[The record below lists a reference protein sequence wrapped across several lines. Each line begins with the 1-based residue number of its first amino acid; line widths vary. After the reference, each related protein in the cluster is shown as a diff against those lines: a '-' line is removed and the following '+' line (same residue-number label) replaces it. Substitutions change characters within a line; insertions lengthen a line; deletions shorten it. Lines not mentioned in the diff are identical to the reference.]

1 MKKLT
6 LSLALTSLL
15 YLSSPTAMGGVSSG
29 FDALVAGENEK
40 AYQLFVKESK
50 KDSNAAFIVGM
61 LYYYGIGVPQDD
73 QQAETWLLRA
83 AEAGNGEALYNLGYL
98 RAERKLPATS
108 GDASGL
114 ELLLEAS
121 HAGIDDAVIILA
133 IKLLE
138 EEGMPETFFTEE
150 VTSHLLSQLT
160 QIVNGEGENA
170 GLAGMVLASTLLYPL
185 PFQPSGPDYL
195 RAVSLLEES
204 YEKGFIPA
212 VMGLAALYNEGGYGL
227 EADPIKAAYYE
238 AILLENFMILAQI
251 SDLFP
256 KEHSHYRVMTP
267 QQRVQYQR
275 SLEKMAAE
283 GSVSALLQLI
293 YRYEVGEGVEKD
305 PLKVIHY
312 QEMLANLGTGEAL
325 YALALMQ
332 LESEK
337 ILAFQTMQR
346 AAEDDYLPA
355 IHWLSDSFNYGW
367 NDDSSIIATYEL
379 QGAHLG
385 DTRSIKAVVDRLY
398 DERSNVG
405 WWNESS
411 RPLAIIEKELYDWL
425 IQWQQVAQN
434 ESQPYLELSEAYKQ
448 GLGVAKDPE
457 MALKTLQQGIENVES
472 HQQLLLDLAD
482 YYRLGFGVE
491 RDPSVAM
498 GYYLQSEAI
507 DSTLQGLEGVIAL
520 YLESDGFQRALLA
533 NHDGNVDGGNV
544 GADLSPIALSP
555 LMLLELFEVELTPEL
570 TDKVTY
576 AAKQG
581 GALLVDAT
589 ISAQLYEHLLDRL
602 EILLGIEG
610 YESRYSYLL
619 ADRYMA
625 QYWALLA
632 QIEEE
637 PTLATS
643 LSEALNEALALAK
656 SYYRGASDLS
666 EQAHLHAAEA
676 EIALANA
683 PMLLDSG
690 HIGIDQEIQSAYLR
704 AAGHNLQQIQTLL
717 LTEEELNAAFLD
729 LQNHFD
735 DPSRFL
741 NRDETERAYQSLFQI
756 MEELPSL
763 QSWYGERLL
772 PGNQKAFLALQQYYV
787 AQSAKIPNFAQ
798 YYLALEALAQSNANT
813 NANAPEMAER
823 ALTAYSTIKELA
835 ERDYLPAIYLLA
847 DRYQQEDALL
857 IEALGGSQ
865 LDLLFWLEKAAQL
878 KEDEAI
884 YRLAEIYYDQD
895 LPLMLAPG
903 EGARLAITYYQQLS
917 DPDYRF
923 AKYHLEEVKARLER
937 YQEIQQGAV
946 KKDPESLFLQSQIY
960 RYGEYG
966 AMIDLQRA
974 DQLLIEAAEA
984 GSIGA
989 MRAYYD
995 QYVSEME
1002 MDEATLA
1009 RFNRYHIAYVH
1020 LTHRDWETQRLAD
1033 RYLKGDRIPE
1043 SRKKAREYYQ
1053 FAMANDPDS
1062 SAYYDLRQMDLFDKN
1077 MPLAEKGNSKA
1088 MLTIGRA
1095 YSNGAGVKENQELAY
1110 HWLKRAAESGDRDA
1124 AFYFG
1129 VMAQE
1134 GIIDEAGEIIIAPDW
1149 ELALKWYEAASPRFK
1164 ATIEDRVERYR
1175 TLYQPAAAGDS
1186 TAILAL
1192 GELHLNEYRSYGKS
1206 YDLKMARS
1214 YYEEALALGVL
1225 EAHLGLSK
1233 LLEGEARHH
1242 YLENLLDRSQREAAY
1257 PAYQAPDFQLGL
1269 IEMLLMQ
1276 SDQISLARL
1285 QFAISQLEK
1294 IAIDPQNSSKI
1305 RIAAFQQLLTLYQRE
1320 YVVDEVVISAPDFE
1334 KSRALALQYSVEF
1347 PILKRVLAD
1356 TLYQFREEEAQEEA
1370 LQLWQEAGDEGD
1382 YISLIRLYR
1391 HLFPR
1396 SYDTISLA
1404 ELNTLEALYQQYL
1417 AIAPTYPVGPSA
1429 YREFLKNYE
1438 IEGVLDNSTRAE
1450 MSLMLA
1456 ALWEENGVDFIRNPQ
1471 KVKYWYAQ
1479 SLAFAVDD
1487 RIVTRLLEMA
1497 ENEYQRVEAS
1507 GGTQEN
1513 ESTRALSIGLLA
1525 PLSEIYLYSATL
1537 GKLDQDHFNQN
1548 NDRFDK
1554 LTSLQKHALMQ
1565 LAQRYQD
1572 LRDYSDSWV
1581 VMETLQ
1587 SLDEGDLHAAYRLGG
1602 YYLEGRYV
1610 RQNIPKA
1617 LYYYQLAGEAGI
1629 ADAYNRLGHL
1639 YWEEEYGIAQD
1650 YAQALAY
1657 FEKGAALG
1665 DSNTAHLAGDLL
1677 YFGREGIQPD
1687 YQRAFDYYD
1696 QTDLATGSHHALAK
1710 YKQAEILYRGLLRDL
1725 TIEDFVEAYRLLL
1738 LAAEH
1743 GDLLAIDALDH
1754 WSYEAA
1760 LAEAAARHA
1769 KAAEV
1774 ELVREPNESTESN
1787 EPTESNESN
1796 EEWGGY

>member
-15 YLSSPTAMGGVSSG
+15 YLSSPTAMGGISSG
-29 FDALVAGENEK
+29 FDALVVGEKEK
-40 AYQLFVKESK
+40 AYQIFVKESK

-73 QQAETWLLRA
+73 QQAEAWLLRA

-121 HAGIDDAVIILA
+121 HAGIDDAVITLG
-133 IKLLE
+133 IKFLE
-138 EEGMPETFFTEE
+138 EEGMPETFFTEA
-150 VTSHLLSQLT
+150 VVSHLLSQLV
-160 QIVNGEGENA
+160 QIANGEGENA

-212 VMGLAALYNEGGYGL
+212 VMGLVALYNEGGYGL

-267 QQRVQYQR
+267 QQQTQYQK

-305 PLKVIHY
+305 PLKVSHY
-312 QEMLANLGTGEAL
+312 QEMLAHLGTGEAL

-332 LESEK
+332 LEGESA
-337 ILAFQTMQR
+337 LAFQTMQR
-346 AAEDDYLPA
+346 AAESDYLPA

-367 NDDSSIIATYEL
+367 NDDSSMIATYEL

-385 DTRSIKAVVDRLY
+385 DSRSIKAVVDRLY

-411 RPLAIIEKELYDWL
+411 RPLAMIEKELYDWL

-498 GYYLQSEAI
+498 GYYLQSEAME
-507 DSTLQGLEGVIAL
+507 STLQGLEGVIAL

-570 TDKVTY
+570 TDKVVDKVTY

-589 ISAQLYEHLLDRL
+589 VSAQLYEHLLDRL

-637 PTLATS
+637 PTLAAS

-676 EIALANA
+676 EIAFANA

-690 HIGIDQEIQSAYLR
+690 HIGIDQEIQRAYLR
-704 AAGHNLQQIQTLL
+704 SAGHNLQQIQTLL

-735 DPSRFL
+735 DSSRFL

-756 MEELPSL
+756 IEALPSL
-763 QSWYGERLL
+763 QSWYGEQLIPSNPEAYNALKAYYDAKASEL
-772 PGNQKAFLALQQYYV
+772 PQ
-787 AQSAKIPNFAQ
+787 FAQ
-798 YYLALEALAQSNANT
+798 YYIARHQISAGDGAGYWALQKLAKNH
-813 NANAPEMAER
+813 
-823 ALTAYSTIKELA
+823 
-835 ERDYLPAIYLLA
+835 YLPAIYQLA
-847 DRYQQEDALL
+847 DRYWEEDANLL
-857 IEALGGSQ
+857 ATLGGSQ
-865 LDLLFWLEKAAQL
+865 QDRLFWLEEAAQL
-878 KEDEAI
+878 GEDEAL
-884 YRLAEIYYDQD
+884 YQLAEIYYNHEAPS
-895 LPLMLAPG
+895 PLMPG
-903 EGARLAITYYQQLS
+903 ESDRLAITYYQQLS

-923 AKYHLEEVKARLER
+923 AKYHLGEAKARLER
-937 YQEIQQGAV
+937 YQEIQQGVA

-974 DQLLIEAAEA
+974 EELLIEAAEA

-989 MRAYYD
+989 MRSYYE
-995 QYVSEME
+995 QYASEME

-1164 ATIEDRVERYR
+1164 ATIEDRVERYQ

-1192 GELHLNEYRSYGKS
+1192 GELHLNEYRSYGKP

-1242 YLENLLDRSQREAAY
+1242 YLENLLDRSQSEAAY

-1294 IAIDPQNSSKI
+1294 IAIDQQNSAMI
-1305 RIAAFQQLLTLYQRE
+1305 RIAAFQQLLALYQKE
-1320 YVVDEVVISAPDFE
+1320 YVIDEAVVSAPDFA
-1334 KSRALALQYSVEF
+1334 KSRTLALQYSVEF

-1650 YAQALAY
+1650 YAKALSY
-1657 FEKGAALG
+1657 FEKGATLG

-1677 YFGREGIQPD
+1677 YFGAEGIQPD

-1725 TIEDFVEAYRLLL
+1725 TIEDFAEAYRLLL

-1774 ELVREPNESTESN
+1774 ELVREPSDSS
-1787 EPTESNESN
+1787 EPPESNESN
-1796 EEWGGY
+1796 EEEGAY